1 MIVRKTEYQV
11 FAEEMY
17 ITVCHDDRAVEMTI
31 DGQRLDMGSDPQ
43 TLRDL
48 AQALTVASDE
58 LEILNDRRRLGEIA
72 QCAN

>member
-11 FAEEMY
+11 YGEEMSV
-17 ITVCHDDRAVEMTI
+17 TVCHDDRAVVMTI
-31 DGQRLDMGSDPQ
+31 DETDLDMGSDPQ